1 MVGDC
6 ASVMMIAVSGLCIF
20 KCVFFLFR
28 WNMSVEYVTV
38 GELVNGQM
46 VGNIGVME
54 ARVLLADFGEWRLQG

>member
-1 MVGDC
+1 
-6 ASVMMIAVSGLCIF
+6 
-20 KCVFFLFR
+20 
-28 WNMSVEYVTV
+28 MSVEYVTV